1 MSRNNVSTMN
11 KALLSIAIVF
21 LCICGA
27 FSFVAKTEW
36 KISSGHSVRFKGKFA
51 DGTFEKLQGT
61 ISFDPSDLASSHFD
75 VTVDVNSIKTGKE
88 LKDKHAVSEKW
99 FDAEKYPTI
108 HFVSKEIS
116 EADSAFLV
124 KGELELHGIKKVVDI
139 PFKFH
144 LEHGAASFEGS
155 FKVNRSEFG
164 IGKSSGK
171 ESDYTIVEILVPVSR
186 Q

>member
-1 MSRNNVSTMN
+1 MN

-21 LCICGA
+21 LCICAA

-36 KISSGHSVRFKGKFA
+36 KISSGYNIRFNGKFA

-61 ISFDPSDLASSHFD
+61 ILFDPSDLTVSRFD
-75 VTVDVNSIKTGKE
+75 VTVDVNSINTGKE
-88 LKDKHAVSEKW
+88 LKNKHAVSEKW

-108 HFVSKEIS
+108 HFVSNQIS
-116 EADSAFLV
+116 VTDSAFLL
-124 KGELELHGIKKVVDI
+124 KGELELHGIKKDVEI

-144 LEHGAASFEGS
+144 QENGTAAFDGS
-155 FKVNRSEFG
+155 FRVNRGEFG

-171 ESDYTIVEILVPVSR
+171 ESDYTTVEIHVPVTK
-186 Q
+186 